1 MFAQRQIESGKYH
14 SIEEVLIEGLR
25 SLWEKENLYQG
36 RLEELRQEAQQGI
49 ASVVRGELINLDTAM
64 DVIRK
69 KCNLQFDF

>member
-14 SIEEVLIEGLR
+14 FIEEVLIEGLQ

-36 RLEELRQEAQQGI
+36 RLEELRQEAQRGI
-49 ASVVRGELINLDTAM
+49 ASVARGELINLDTAM